1 MKKIINVAYLLAFF
15 IVPISEGYAQK
26 DIRVQSKDA
35 VTDQQVVSIKSS
47 TPLSLSVG
55 KSTILPIEGILTR
68 VSVANPDVIDVTVI
82 RSRELYVL
90 GKKTGT
96 TNIFLWNNAGQMTIR
111 DVVVGADTVGLE
123 SKLRE
128 LMPNE
133 TQIKVSS
140 AGDALVLLGQVS
152 DAAKVQRAVLLAEQ
166 YTGKKI
172 INFLGTGDVP
182 QVLLEVKVAEVSKKL
197 TDKLGASISAGGS
210 RGSFTYSLLGGF
222 LTGGV
227 LSSPAGSTGAGISLG
242 RGNETIKLE
251 AEIKNGLIKV
261 LAEPNIMAVS
271 GQEGSFLAGGKIF
284 IPVPQSSSG
293 GASTITLEEREY
305 GVGLKFLPTVL
316 EGGKINLRVTP
327 EVSELA
333 LEGTTVKSG
342 SNTTVLPTISTRR
355 ASTTV
360 QLMDGQSFAIGG
372 LIKNNVTETI
382 TGFPFLSEI
391 PILGTLFRSS
401 EFINDRSELMF
412 LVTPRLVKPLSQTVA
427 LPTDRFVPPTR
438 SEFLFEGKLEGKPDR
453 TTETKPS
460 PQPDAKPNSRPD
472 NRSDVDSENTTSGK
486 EGSSTNETVESQPY
500 RETGLDLLGEV
511 QPVET
516 MQEAAYSNAN
526 GVTILPLAGSD
537 LIIDNTWKATNE

>member
-1 MKKIINVAYLLAFF
+1 MKTIINVAYLLVFF

-26 DIRVQSKDA
+26 DIRLQSKDA

-438 SEFLFEGKLEGKPDR
+438 SEFLFEGKLEGKSDSKLD
-453 TTETKPS
+453 TKPA
-460 PQPDAKPNSRPD
+460 PQPDVKPNSRPD

-486 EGSSTNETVESQPY
+486 EGSSTNETVESRPY

-526 GVTILPLAGSD
+526 GVTILPLAGND

>member
-1 MKKIINVAYLLAFF
+1 MKKIIYSAYVLAFLML
-15 IVPISEGYAQK
+15 PISEGYAQK
-26 DIRVQSKDA
+26 DIRVQNKDS

-47 TPLSLSVG
+47 APLSLSIG
-55 KSTILPIEGILTR
+55 KSTILPIEGTLTR
-68 VSVANPDVIDVTVI
+68 VSVANPEVIDVTVI
-82 RSRELYVL
+82 RSQELYVL

-284 IPVPQSSSG
+284 IPVPQSSSSG
-293 GASTITLEEREY
+293 VSTITLEEREY
-305 GVGLKFLPTVL
+305 GVGLKFLPSVL

-342 SNTTVLPTISTRR
+342 SNSTVLPTISTRR

-372 LIKNNVTETI
+372 LIKNNVTETV

-391 PILGTLFRSS
+391 PILGALFRSS

-438 SEFLFEGKLEGKPDR
+438 SEFLFEGKLEGKSDNKLD
-453 TTETKPS
+453 TKPG
-460 PQPDAKPNSRPD
+460 PQPDVEPNSRPD
-472 NRSDVDSENTTSGK
+472 NRSDINSDSTTSGK
-486 EGSSTNETVESQPY
+486 ERSSANEAVESQPY
-500 RETGLDLLGEV
+500 RATGPDLLGAI

-526 GVTILPLAGSD
+526 SVTVLPLADSD
-537 LIIDNTWKATNE
+537 LIIENTWKATNE

>member
-1 MKKIINVAYLLAFF
+1 MAYLLVFC

-35 VTDQQVVSIKSS
+35 LTDQQVVSIKSS
-47 TPLSLSVG
+47 APLSLSVG
-55 KSTILPIEGILTR
+55 KSTILPIGGNLTR
-68 VSVANPDVIDVTVI
+68 VSVANPDVIDITVI
-82 RSRELYVL
+82 RSRELYIL

-96 TNIFLWNNAGQMTIR
+96 TNIFLWNNAGQMTVR

-133 TQIKVSS
+133 IQIKVSS

-197 TDKLGASISAGGS
+197 TDKLGASIGASGS

-284 IPVPQSSSG
+284 IPVPQSGSG

-453 TTETKPS
+453 TPETKPS

-472 NRSDVDSENTTSGK
+472 NRSDIDSANTTSGK
-486 EGSSTNETVESQPY
+486 ERSSTNETVESQPY
-500 RETGLDLLGEV
+500 RETGLDLPGAV

-526 GVTILPLAGSD
+526 SVTILPLAGSD
-537 LIIDNTWKATNE
+537 LIIENTWKATNE

>member
-15 IVPISEGYAQK
+15 IVSISEGYAQK
-26 DIRVQSKDA
+26 DVRLQSKDA
-35 VTDQQVVSIKSS
+35 VTDQQAVSIKFSA
-47 TPLSLSVG
+47 PLSLSVG
-55 KSTILPIEGILTR
+55 KSTILPAEGILTR

-111 DVVVGADTVGLE
+111 DVVVGADTVALE
-123 SKLRE
+123 SKLME

-372 LIKNNVTETI
+372 LIKNNVTETV

-526 GVTILPLAGSD
+526 GVTILPLAGND

>member
-1 MKKIINVAYLLAFF
+1 MKKIINAAYLLAFC

-35 VTDQQVVSIKSS
+35 VTDQQVVSIKSL

-55 KSTILPIEGILTR
+55 KSTILPIEGNLTR

-166 YTGKKI
+166 YTGKRI

-438 SEFLFEGKLEGKPDR
+438 SEFLFEGKLEGKSDSKLD
-453 TTETKPS
+453 TKPA
-460 PQPDAKPNSRPD
+460 PQPDVKPNSRPD
-472 NRSDVDSENTTSGK
+472 NRSDVNSENTTSGK
-486 EGSSTNETVESQPY
+486 ERSSTNETVESQPY
-500 RETGLDLLGEV
+500 RETGLDLPGAV

-516 MQEAAYSNAN
+516 MQEVYSNTN
-526 GVTILPLAGSD
+526 SVTILPLAGND
-537 LIIDNTWKATNE
+537 LIIENTWKAIDE

>member
-172 INFLGTGDVP
+172 LNFLGTGDVP

-486 EGSSTNETVESQPY
+486 EGSSTNETVESRPY
-500 RETGLDLLGEV
+500 RETGLDLPGKV

-526 GVTILPLAGSD
+526 GVTILPLAGND

>member
-1 MKKIINVAYLLAFF
+1 MKTIINVAYLLVFF

-26 DIRVQSKDA
+26 DIRLQSKDA

-68 VSVANPDVIDVTVI
+68 VSVANPEVIDVTVI

-438 SEFLFEGKLEGKPDR
+438 SEFLFEGKLEGKSDSKLD
-453 TTETKPS
+453 TKPA
-460 PQPDAKPNSRPD
+460 PQPDVKPNSRPD

-486 EGSSTNETVESQPY
+486 EGSSTNETVESRPY

-526 GVTILPLAGSD
+526 GVTILPLAGND

>member
-1 MKKIINVAYLLAFF
+1 MKTIINVAYLLVFF

-26 DIRVQSKDA
+26 DIRLQSKDA

-438 SEFLFEGKLEGKPDR
+438 SEFLFEGKLEGKSDSKLD
-453 TTETKPS
+453 TKPA
-460 PQPDAKPNSRPD
+460 PQPDVKPNSRPD

-526 GVTILPLAGSD
+526 GVTILPLAGND

>member
-1 MKKIINVAYLLAFF
+1 
-15 IVPISEGYAQK
+15 
-26 DIRVQSKDA
+26 
-35 VTDQQVVSIKSS
+35 
-47 TPLSLSVG
+47 
-55 KSTILPIEGILTR
+55 
-68 VSVANPDVIDVTVI
+68 VSVANPEIIDVTVI

-90 GKKTGT
+90 GKKTGA
-96 TNIFLWNNAGQMTIR
+96 TNIFLWNNAGQMTVTDI
-111 DVVVGADTVGLE
+111 VVGADTVGLE

-140 AGDALVLLGQVS
+140 AGDALVLIGQVS

-197 TDKLGASISAGGS
+197 TDKLGASIGAGGS

-227 LSSPAGSTGAGISLG
+227 LSSPAGSTGAGVSLG

-261 LAEPNIMAVS
+261 LAEPNIIAVS

-284 IPVPQSSSG
+284 IPVPQSSSSG
-293 GASTITLEEREY
+293 VSTITLEEREY
-305 GVGLKFLPTVL
+305 GVGLKFLPSVL

-342 SNTTVLPTISTRR
+342 SNSTVLPTISTRR

-391 PILGTLFRSS
+391 PILGVLFRSS

-412 LVTPRLVKPLSQTVA
+412 LVTPRLIKPLSQTAA

-438 SEFLFEGKLEGKPDR
+438 SEFLFEGKLEGKSDS
-453 TTETKPS
+453 K
-460 PQPDAKPNSRPD
+460 PDATPVTQPEGTPNSKSD
-472 NRSDVDSENTTSGK
+472 NRFDIGPDSTVSGK
-486 EGSSTNETVESQPY
+486 VQSSTLETVESQPY
-500 RETGLDLLGEV
+500 RETDAELSGTA
-511 QPVET
+511 QPVTTPPEST
-516 MQEAAYSNAN
+516 YSNADS
-526 GVTILPLAGSD
+526 VTILPLAGND
-537 LIIDNTWKATNE
+537 LVIENTSKATNE

>member
-26 DIRVQSKDA
+26 DVRLQSKDA
-35 VTDQQVVSIKSS
+35 VTDQQAVSIKFSA
-47 TPLSLSVG
+47 PLSLSVG
-55 KSTILPIEGILTR
+55 KSTILPTEGILTR

-111 DVVVGADTVGLE
+111 DVVVGADTVALE
-123 SKLRE
+123 SKLME

-526 GVTILPLAGSD
+526 GVTILPLAGND

>member
-1 MKKIINVAYLLAFF
+1 MKKIIYSAYVLAFLML
-15 IVPISEGYAQK
+15 PISEGYAQK
-26 DIRVQSKDA
+26 DIRVQNKDS

-47 TPLSLSVG
+47 APLSLSIG
-55 KSTILPIEGILTR
+55 KSTILPIEGTLTR
-68 VSVANPDVIDVTVI
+68 VSVANPEVIDVTVI

-111 DVVVGADTVGLE
+111 DVVVGADTVGLD

-197 TDKLGASISAGGS
+197 TDKLGASISASGS

-453 TTETKPS
+453 TPETKPS

-486 EGSSTNETVESQPY
+486 ERSSTNETVESQPY
-500 RETGLDLLGEV
+500 PETGLDLPGAV

-526 GVTILPLAGSD
+526 SVTVLPLADSD
-537 LIIDNTWKATNE
+537 LIIENTWKATNE